1 MINNLRILV
10 GTMYGLVAFERL
22 RDNILFLTSISSVG
36 LRKTELLLIGER
48 KSSKLF
54 FEVSNRRL
62 NVSGNVYKIFVKNI
76 GYILRFS

>member
-1 MINNLRILV
+1 MRILV

-76 GYILRFS
+76 GYIL